1 MSSGFIKC
9 RIVIWGITGMR
20 EGGTAVCPK
29 KKQDKYFIFIGKPLH
44 LSAVGKFR
52 QLEKEV

>member
-1 MSSGFIKC
+1 
-9 RIVIWGITGMR
+9 MR